1 MATPADGAGT
11 GLNLGPL
18 LVKQFRRISPSLS
31 AAVLALALGSCG
43 TKYLER
49 ATPAVIN
56 SGLEELISEENQ
68 ERLRELAAIP
78 DLRAAARELTQGV
91 LEASL
96 EEFDSPERAEKIFA
110 LTETFID
117 RAMAALEEAVGTEL
131 GPRFRRELALSVEEV
146 LAAVSESASLD
157 DLAAAGRS
165 LVSSATR
172 ALTET
177 LAEGIDR
184 DLTPALLRALERLS
198 AAAAALTSDE
208 EFSEA
213 LATNSRSFMRGAMLG
228 LNDALEGEL
237 GATLKRFEESSWQRF
252 ESRLKRSKETGRVWL
267 GVFGSAA
274 VVLALALGFACY
286 QWRLKTRLAASREGA
301 VDLLASAIHGAGRR
315 ASVDQLL
322 TEIKQ
327 RGRDKHVGYAS
338 LSEFL
343 ARHQELR
350 IDREGE

>member
-11 GLNLGPL
+11 GLNLDPL
-18 LVKQFRRISPSLS
+18 LMKQFRRISPSLS
-31 AAVLALALGSCG
+31 AGVLALALGSCG

-96 EEFDSPERAEKIFA
+96 KEFDNPERAEKIFA

-213 LATNSRSFMRGAMLG
+213 LATNSRSFMRGA
-228 LNDALEGEL
+228 
-237 GATLKRFEESSWQRF
+237 SS
-252 ESRLKRSKETGRVWL
+252 GPP
-267 GVFGSAA
+267 
-274 VVLALALGFACY
+274 
-286 QWRLKTRLAASREGA
+286 
-301 VDLLASAIHGAGRR
+301 
-315 ASVDQLL
+315 
-322 TEIKQ
+322 
-327 RGRDKHVGYAS
+327 
-338 LSEFL
+338 
-343 ARHQELR
+343 
-350 IDREGE
+350 

>member
-11 GLNLGPL
+11 GLNLDPL
-18 LVKQFRRISPSLS
+18 LMKQFRRISPSLS
-31 AAVLALALGSCG
+31 AGVLALALGSCG

-96 EEFDSPERAEKIFA
+96 KEFDNPERAEKIFA

-165 LVSSATR
+165 LLPSLWEKVFN
-172 ALTET
+172 
-177 LAEGIDR
+177 
-184 DLTPALLRALERLS
+184 PV
-198 AAAAALTSDE
+198 
-208 EFSEA
+208 
-213 LATNSRSFMRGAMLG
+213 
-228 LNDALEGEL
+228 L
-237 GATLKRFEESSWQRF
+237 GAPLD
-252 ESRLKRSKETGRVWL
+252 
-267 GVFGSAA
+267 SARIPT
-274 VVLALALGFACY
+274 F
-286 QWRLKTRLAASREGA
+286 T
-301 VDLLASAIHGAGRR
+301 DLLAAGCSQSGVTAVLDNRSAIAHLQSEVEYWTHLSKTLSKLPQRQRR
-315 ASVDQLL
+315 
-322 TEIKQ
+322 I
-327 RGRDKHVGYAS
+327 H
-338 LSEFL
+338 
-343 ARHQELR
+343 
-350 IDREGE
+350 